1 MRRPTAAVS
10 RPELEASGTV
20 RFTLVHLGLNK
31 SPTCTNVCVAG
42 PVVER
47 CGLREPTLTQPPA
60 QSQEISPS
68 GDHWGEATSGD
79 ITNGD
84 IEARLEKY
92 LEEEAVRQGM
102 WNSARVAGWVGLILI
117 IMLIVVLVEALQNKP
132 LSISH

>member
-1 MRRPTAAVS
+1 M
-10 RPELEASGTV
+10 
-20 RFTLVHLGLNK
+20 
-31 SPTCTNVCVAG
+31 
-42 PVVER
+42 ER
-47 CGLREPTLTQPPA
+47 CGLREPTLTQPPS

-68 GDHWGEATSGD
+68 GDHWGGATSGD

-117 IMLIVVLVEALQNKP
+117 IMLVVVLVEALQNKP

>member
-1 MRRPTAAVS
+1 
-10 RPELEASGTV
+10 
-20 RFTLVHLGLNK
+20 
-31 SPTCTNVCVAG
+31 VAG
-42 PVVER
+42 PVVE
-47 CGLREPTLTQPPA
+47 ETTLTQPPA

-68 GDHWGEATSGD
+68 SHRD